1 MTVDQPNAAAQA
13 VLDLIANSGRPP
25 MEALGPAEARAAY
38 RSTRKYFEADPPEMG
53 AVRDLVIPGPGGGIP
68 ARLLMPPGAER
79 PGLIVYY
86 HGGGWVIGDID
97 THDVLCRNLA
107 ASSGAAVLSVD
118 YRLAPE
124 AKFPAAVDDAWTAL
138 TWAAANADDLGIDAT
153 RLAVAGDSAG
163 GNLSAVVALMA
174 RDAGLDA
181 LRLQVLIYPATDQ
194 TAATGSMKAY
204 GENRLL
210 TRAAMDFFQACYFTG
225 PADYRDWRASPLKA
239 ERLAGVCPAVVVTA
253 GCDPLKDEGAAYAK
267 RLIDEGVAVAYRNY
281 AGAIHGFFNM
291 TRAIPEAQP
300 AIAACGAAVKAAFTP

>member
-1 MTVDQPNAAAQA
+1 MIIDQPNAAAQA
-13 VLDLIANSGRPP
+13 VLDLIASSGRPP
-25 MEALGPAEARAAY
+25 METLGPVEARAAY
-38 RSTRKYFEADPPEMG
+38 RSTRKFFEADPPEMG
-53 AVRDLVIPGPGGGIP
+53 AVRDIVIPGPAGDIP
-68 ARLLMPPGAER
+68 ARLLVPAGAAR

-97 THDVLCRNLA
+97 THDVLCRLLA

-124 AKFPAAVDDAWTAL
+124 AKFPAAVDDAWAAL
-138 TWAAANADDLGIDAT
+138 VWAAANADALGIDPA

-163 GNLSAVVALMA
+163 GNLSAVMALMA
-174 RDAGLDA
+174 RDAGLAA

-194 TAATGSMKAY
+194 TATAGSMKAY
-204 GENRLL
+204 GEGRLL
-210 TRAAMDFFQACYFTG
+210 TRAAMDFFQSCYLTA

-239 ERLAGVCPAVVVTA
+239 ERLAGVCPAVLVTA

-281 AGAIHGFFNM
+281 PGAIHGFFNM
-291 TRAIPEAQP
+291 TRAMPEARE
-300 AIAACGAAVKAAFTP
+300 AIADCGAAVRAAFTP

>member
-1 MTVDQPNAAAQA
+1 MIVDQPNAAAQA
-13 VLDLIANSGRPP
+13 VLDLIASSGRPP
-25 MEALGPAEARAAY
+25 METLGPDEARAAY
-38 RSTRKYFEADPPEMG
+38 RATRKFFEADPPAMG
-53 AVRDLVIPGPGGGIP
+53 EVRDIVIPGPGGDIP
-68 ARLLMPPGAER
+68 ARLLVPAGSER
-79 PGLIVYY
+79 PGVIVYY

-97 THDVLCRNLA
+97 THDVLCRFLA

-124 AKFPAAVDDAWTAL
+124 AKFPAAVDDAWAAL
-138 TWAAANADDLGIDAT
+138 AWAAAKAGTLGFDPE

-174 RDAGLDA
+174 RDAGLAA

-194 TAATGSMKAY
+194 TATAGSMKAY
-204 GENRLL
+204 GEDRLL
-210 TRAAMDFFQACYFTG
+210 TRAAMDFFQSCYLTA

-239 ERLAGVCPAVVVTA
+239 EHLAGVCPAMVVTA
-253 GCDPLKDEGAAYAK
+253 GCDPLRDEGAAYAK

-281 AGAIHGFFNM
+281 PGALHGFFNM

-300 AIAACGAAVKAAFTP
+300 AIAACGAAVRAAFNP